1 MSERRTLGRTIQQ
14 VYEGEV
20 SELVC
25 TDLGGFLS
33 ECPICVFYVLSSI
46 SLCWRRVR
54 EHFESILDSGI
65 IILSWVVWGLV
76 RWCTMESKV
85 FELAVEGSSASLRIR
100 EKCRGFTRSIY
111 LRRNDSCWLIDIIEE
126 LLSVKGS
133 SVF

>member
-76 RWCTMESKV
+76 RWCVPWNPKFLSWQWR
-85 FELAVEGSSASLRIR
+85 AVPLVCGFGRSAGVSL
-100 EKCRGFTRSIY
+100 GLFT
-111 LRRNDSCWLIDIIEE
+111 CEE
-126 LLSVKGS
+126 MIVVG
-133 SVF
+133 